1 MTNQEIRDYSLKI
14 SQSSRT
20 GLIVI
25 MYEMAVK
32 YIDDGVLALK
42 SDNVSEYRTN
52 LKRAKSVINELV
64 SILDMKYEISYQLRN
79 IYVFMIKALV
89 RADIRKEMD
98 ELVRIREMLLEL
110 RKAFIEAGK
119 NDNSGAVMQNTQQV
133 YAGLTY
139 SRTSLN
145 ENMYSD
151 VNRGYKV

>member
-1 MTNQEIRDYSLKI
+1 MTSQEIRDYSLRI

-20 GLIVI
+20 GLVVI

-32 YIDDGVLALK
+32 YIDDGVAALK
-42 SDNVSEYRTN
+42 SDGVSEFRVN
-52 LKRAKSVINELV
+52 IKRAKSVLNELV
-64 SILDMKYEISYQLRN
+64 SSLDMKYEISYELRN
-79 IYVFMIKALV
+79 LYVFMIKVLV
-89 RADIRKEMD
+89 RADIRKETE
-98 ELVRIREMLLEL
+98 ELMSIREMLVEL
-110 RKAFIEAGK
+110 RRAFIEVNK
-119 NDNSGAVMQNTQQV
+119 SDNSGMMMQNTQQV

>member
-1 MTNQEIRDYSLKI
+1 MTNQERRDYSLKI

-42 SDNVSEYRTN
+42 SDNVDEYRTN
-52 LKRAKSVINELV
+52 IKRAKSVINELV

-89 RADIRKEMD
+89 RADIRKETD
-98 ELVRIREMLLEL
+98 EIVRIREMLLEL
-110 RKAFIEAGK
+110 RKAFMEAGK

>member
-89 RADIRKEMD
+89 RADIRKETD

>member
-1 MTNQEIRDYSLKI
+1 MTNQERRDYSLKI
-14 SQSSRT
+14 SQSSKT

-42 SDNVSEYRTN
+42 SDNVNEYRTN
-52 LKRAKSVINELV
+52 IKRAKSVINELV
-64 SILDMKYEISYQLRN
+64 SVLDMKYEISYQLRN
-79 IYVFMIKALV
+79 IYVFMIKVLV
-89 RADIRKEMD
+89 RADIRKETD

-110 RKAFIEAGK
+110 RKAFIEVGK

>member
-1 MTNQEIRDYSLKI
+1 MTSQEIRDYSLKI

-20 GLIVI
+20 ELIVI
-25 MYEMAVK
+25 MYEMAIK
-32 YIDDGVLALK
+32 YIDDGVAALK
-42 SDNVSEYRTN
+42 SENVSEYRKY

-64 SILDMKYEISYQLRN
+64 SILDMKYEISFELRN
-79 IYVFMIKALV
+79 IYVFMIKTLV
-89 RADIRKEMD
+89 RADIRKETD

-110 RKAFIEAGK
+110 RKAFIEVGK
-119 NDNSGAVMQNTQQV
+119 SDNSGAMMQNTQQV

-145 ENMYSD
+145 ESMYSD

>member
-14 SQSSRT
+14 SQSSKT

-42 SDNVSEYRTN
+42 SDNVNEYRTN
-52 LKRAKSVINELV
+52 IKRAKSVINELV
-64 SILDMKYEISYQLRN
+64 SVLDMRYEISYQLRN
-79 IYVFMIKALV
+79 IYVFMIKVLV
-89 RADIRKEMD
+89 RADIRKETD

-110 RKAFIEAGK
+110 RKAFIEVGK

>member
-1 MTNQEIRDYSLKI
+1 MTNQERRDYSLKI
-14 SQSSRT
+14 SQSSKT

-42 SDNVSEYRTN
+42 SDNVNEYRTN
-52 LKRAKSVINELV
+52 IKRAKSVINELV
-64 SILDMKYEISYQLRN
+64 SVLDMRYEISYQLRN
-79 IYVFMIKALV
+79 IYVFMIKVLV
-89 RADIRKEMD
+89 RADIRKETD

>member
-1 MTNQEIRDYSLKI
+1 MTNQERRDYSLKI
-14 SQSSRT
+14 SQSSKT

-42 SDNVSEYRTN
+42 SDNVNEYRTN
-52 LKRAKSVINELV
+52 IKRAKSVINELV
-64 SILDMKYEISYQLRN
+64 SVLDMKYEISYQLRN
-79 IYVFMIKALV
+79 IYVFMIKVLV
-89 RADIRKEMD
+89 RADIRKETD

>member
-1 MTNQEIRDYSLKI
+1 MTNQERRDYSLKI

-42 SDNVSEYRTN
+42 SGNVDEYRTN
-52 LKRAKSVINELV
+52 IKRAKSVINELV

-89 RADIRKEMD
+89 RADIRKETD

-110 RKAFIEAGK
+110 RKAFMEAGK